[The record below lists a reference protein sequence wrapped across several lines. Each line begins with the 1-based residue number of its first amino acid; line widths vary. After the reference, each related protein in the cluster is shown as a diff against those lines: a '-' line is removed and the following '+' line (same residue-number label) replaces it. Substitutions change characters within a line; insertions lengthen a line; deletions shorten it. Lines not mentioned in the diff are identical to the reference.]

1 MGAADGDTVFL
12 VADAEEAAVRV
23 LGPLR
28 LHLGERLGL
37 IEDGWQFVWVTDF
50 PMFEWLPD
58 ENRWK
63 AATTRSRRP
72 RRSSRTAS
80 PTTRPPP
87 APTSTTWC

>member
-1 MGAADGDTVFL
+1 M
-12 VADAEEAAVRV
+12 RV

-37 IEDGWQFVWVTDF
+37 IGDGWKFVWVTDF

-58 ENRWK
+58 ESRWK
-63 AATTRSRRP
+63 ASHNPFSAPAPGSGD
-72 RRSSRTAS
+72 AS
-80 PTTRPPP
+80 PTIPPPP

>member
-1 MGAADGDTVFL
+1 MLL
-12 VADAEEAAVRV
+12 VADAEDAAVRV

-37 IEDGWQFVWVTDF
+37 SEEGWNFLWVTGF

-63 AATTRSRRP
+63 ASHNP
-72 RRSSRTAS
+72 FS
-80 PTTRPPP
+80 
-87 APTSTTWC
+87 APEPE